1 MGKKLTI
8 PAIHEMT
15 AKGEKVALLTA
26 YDYPTALI
34 EDKAG
39 VDIILV
45 GDSLAMTM
53 LGYKS
58 TVSVTMDEML
68 IFTRAVTRAVERAF
82 VVGDMPFL
90 SYKTDINTALRNAGR
105 FIQEANADAVK
116 LEGAGSVLPK
126 VAAIVE
132 AGIPVMGHIGL
143 TPQSSGVLG
152 GFKVQGTTKQKAIQI
167 IEDAKK
173 LENAGVFAII
183 AESIPRELT
192 PLVRKAVDIPV
203 YGIGAG
209 GEADGQILVVH
220 DILGLFKDFIP
231 RFVRKYADLAEI
243 LENAFLNYIED
254 VKHGEFPDD
263 KQTYHMDKKE
273 LESLKE
279 HLSRKK
285 QKKS

>member
-1 MGKKLTI
+1 MMKKLTI
-8 PAIHEMT
+8 PDIHEMT
-15 AKGEKVALLTA
+15 QRGEKVALLTA
-26 YDYPTALI
+26 YDYPTALL

-39 VDIILV
+39 IDIILV

-68 IFTRAVTRAVERAF
+68 VFTRAVTRAAERAF
-82 VVGDMPFL
+82 VVADMPFL
-90 SYKTDINTALRNAGR
+90 SYKMDVNTAIRNAGR
-105 FIQEANADAVK
+105 FVQEGNADAVK
-116 LEGAGSVLPK
+116 LEGAGPVVSK

-152 GFKVQGTTKQKAIQI
+152 GFKVQGTTRDKALQL
-167 IEDAKK
+167 IEDAKQ
-173 LENAGVFAII
+173 LERAGVFAVI
-183 AESIPRELT
+183 AESIPRQVT
-192 PLVRKAVDIPV
+192 PLVRDAVEIPV

-209 GEADGQILVVH
+209 GDADGQILVVH

-231 RFVRKYADLAEI
+231 RFVRKYADLAKI
-243 LENAFLNYIED
+243 LEQAFLDYIKD
-254 VKHGEFPDD
+254 VKNGTFPDD

-273 LESLKE
+273 YESLK
-279 HLSRKK
+279 HSLKNRKK
-285 QKKS
+285 A